1 MKAYVNVS
9 VEKAS
14 NTILRQLFFQESIFV
29 RKGFERN
36 LAECCT
42 NYTGETTLSS
52 TEVKALKTEGFFSED
67 ARVNETPLE
76 YFNLG
81 DIQSEFVKTLLE
93 SKRKVGYQMF
103 VNQDEIELIYEDLVY
118 AGLTEKN
125 LRFLEI
131 NSSEKF
137 YLKHDSIECTK
148 HCLRDF
154 FDMIPAVRQEEL
166 RNIVRI

>member
-14 NTILRQLFFQESIFV
+14 NTILRQLFFQEGVFV
-29 RKGFERN
+29 RKGFERI

-42 NYTGETTLSS
+42 NYTGKITLSS
-52 TEVKALKTEGFFSED
+52 PEVKTLKTEGFFTED
-67 ARVNETPLE
+67 GRVNGTPLE
-76 YFNLG
+76 FFDFR

-93 SKRKVGYQMF
+93 SKRRVGYQVF
-103 VNQDEIELIYEDLVY
+103 VNQDEIELIYENLIY

-125 LRFLEI
+125 LRFLGI
-131 NSSEKF
+131 NSSGKL
-137 YLKHDSIECTK
+137 YLKHDAIECTK

-166 RNIVRI
+166 RNIVEI